1 MKRLQKII
9 RRDRGNTLILALM
22 LTFFMVALSTAQ
34 FFILQKNSRQSEF
47 MALQDD
53 VRYYAESGVHLAL
66 HDLRYDVTG
75 NDGKIGTLGWTA
87 LNDVGSDGISATGDY
102 GEGDGRPTP
111 GEPNLAPVA
120 IGPTASG
127 IGLIVYTEDS
137 AWANVKRI
145 VSTAFSGEAEATVE
159 TYARQSITTL
169 PRAGAI
175 YVPGTVVLDLNGSK
189 FTISGIDT
197 NPDGTAGPGPNTWGI
212 GTEPGSP
219 AGANQTAIQNQI
231 AASNYD
237 QITGLGTTPSVGE
250 NATAI
255 DIDALFNALKLKK
268 DQQLAGATYSGVTWG
283 TPSSYQVT
291 YVLGDLHLSGTGTGA
306 GVLLVDGNLTMSG
319 QFTFQ
324 GLVIVR
330 GDVSQVGGG
339 SGIHIY
345 GTLIVQQTFTMVDP
359 VDFDVAGTADLKYS
373 SQAIA
378 NTETFLASS
387 GSQYT
392 VLYWNNIK

>member
-1 MKRLQKII
+1 MKRLPKSN
-9 RRDRGNTLILALM
+9 RRDGGNTLILALM
-22 LTFFMVALSTAQ
+22 LIFFMMALSTAQ
-34 FFILQKNSRQSEF
+34 FFIVQKNSRQSEF

-66 HDLRYDVTG
+66 HDLRHDVTG

-87 LNDVGSDGISATGDY
+87 LNDVGSDGVAGTGDY

-111 GEPNLAPVA
+111 GEPNLAPVD
-120 IGPTASG
+120 IGPAAAGVS
-127 IGLIVYTEDS
+127 LIVYTEDS
-137 AWANVKRI
+137 AWSSVKRI

-159 TYARQSITTL
+159 SYAQQSVDTL
-169 PRAGAI
+169 PRVGAI
-175 YVPGTVVLDLNGSK
+175 YVPATVDLDLNGNK
-189 FTISGIDT
+189 FTISGIDI

-212 GTEPGSP
+212 ATEPGSP

-231 AASNYD
+231 AAKNYP
-237 QITGLGTTPSVGE
+237 QVTGLGTTPSVGE
-250 NATAI
+250 NASTI
-255 DIDALFNALKLKK
+255 DIDALFNAIKSKK
-268 DQQLAGATYSGVTWG
+268 DQQLASGTYTGVTWG
-283 TPSSYQVT
+283 TPSSYLVT
-291 YVLGDLHLSGTGTGA
+291 YVNGDLHLSGTGTGA

-339 SGIHIY
+339 SGVHVY
-345 GTLIVQQTFTMVDP
+345 GTILIEQTFTMVDP
-359 VDFDVAGTADLKYS
+359 IDFDVSGSADLKYS
-373 SQAIA
+373 STVIA
-378 NTETFLASS
+378 NTETVLASK